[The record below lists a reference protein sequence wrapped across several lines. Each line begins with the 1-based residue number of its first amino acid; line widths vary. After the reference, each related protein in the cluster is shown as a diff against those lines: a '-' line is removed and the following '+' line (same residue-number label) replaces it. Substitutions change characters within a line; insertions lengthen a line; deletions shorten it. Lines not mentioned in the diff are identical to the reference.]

1 MGPLN
6 LSLWRMVMELKIEA
20 KNLDLRKS
28 WQEKIDEER
37 DKLIRHYASLVLHL
51 RVTIEATPGYK
62 EGGYEVRLVATVPND
77 TVAVKRWGES
87 VRSLLVE
94 AFDVLG
100 SQLKEIVKKKQNHKT
115 AKVQGAT
122 VDNKASGIIRKIVS
136 DESYGFIVTNDKLDV
151 FFHAN
156 SLKDAAMSD
165 LSEGDE
171 VMFAMEE
178 GDKGLQATWVRVGQ
192 A

>member
-1 MGPLN
+1 
-6 LSLWRMVMELKIEA
+6 MELKIEA

-37 DKLIRHYASLVLHL
+37 AKLIRHYASLVLHL

-87 VRSLLVE
+87 VRPLLVE

-100 SQLKEIVKKKQNHKT
+100 GQHKEIVKKKQNHKT

-122 VDNKASGIIRKIVS
+122 VDNKASGIIRKIVPA
-136 DESYGFIVTNDKLDV
+136 ESYGFIVTNDKLDV

-165 LSEGDE
+165 PAEGDE

>member
-1 MGPLN
+1 
-6 LSLWRMVMELKIEA
+6 MELKIEA
-20 KNLDLRKS
+20 KNLDIRKS

-37 DKLIRHYASLVLHL
+37 EKLIRHYASLVLHL

-87 VRSLLVE
+87 VRPLLVE

-100 SQLKEIVKKKQNHKT
+100 GQLKEIVKKRQNHKS
-115 AKVQGAT
+115 AKVQGGVAGDGKIT
-122 VDNKASGIIRKIVS
+122 GIVRKIFP
-136 DESYGFIVTNDKLDV
+136 DEAYGFIVTDDKLDV

-156 SLKDAAMSD
+156 ALRDVSMGDIA
-165 LSEGDE
+165 EGDE
-171 VMFAMEE
+171 VLFAMEE
-178 GDKGLQATWVRVGQ
+178 GDKGPQATWVRVGN

>member
-1 MGPLN
+1 
-6 LSLWRMVMELKIEA
+6 MELKIEA
-20 KNLDLRKS
+20 KNLDIRKS
-28 WQEKIDEER
+28 WQEKIEEER
-37 DKLIRHYASLVLHL
+37 DKLTRHYASLVLHL

-87 VRSLLVE
+87 VRPLLVE
-94 AFDVLG
+94 TFDVLG
-100 SQLKEIVKKKQNHKT
+100 AQLKEIVKKKQNHK
-115 AKVQGAT
+115 AVKVQGAV
-122 VDNKASGIIRKIVS
+122 VDGKASGIIRKIVP
-136 DESYGFIVTNDKLDV
+136 DESYGFIVTDDKLDV

-156 SLKDAAMSD
+156 SLKDVGMND

-171 VMFAMEE
+171 VLFAMEE
-178 GDKGLQATWVRVGQ
+178 GDKGLQATWVKVGH

>member
-1 MGPLN
+1 
-6 LSLWRMVMELKIEA
+6 MELKIEA
-20 KNLDLRKS
+20 KNLDIRKS
-28 WQEKIDEER
+28 WQEKIEEER
-37 DKLIRHYASLVLHL
+37 NKLIRHYANFVLHL
-51 RVTIEATPGYK
+51 RVTIEATSGYK
-62 EGGYEVRLVATVPND
+62 EGGYEVRLVASVPND

-100 SQLKEIVKKKQNHKT
+100 LQLKEIVKKKQNHKG
-115 AKVQGAT
+115 AKVQVGA
-122 VDNKASGIIRKIVS
+122 VDAKSSGIIRKLMP
-136 DESYGFIVTNDKLDV
+136 DDAYGFIVTNDKRDV

-156 SLKDAAMSD
+156 VLRDVAMSD

-171 VMFAMEE
+171 VLLALEE
-178 GDKGLQATWVRVGQ
+178 GEKGLQATWVRMDN

>member
-1 MGPLN
+1 
-6 LSLWRMVMELKIEA
+6 MELKIEA

-37 DKLIRHYASLVLHL
+37 AKLIRHYASLVLHL

-87 VRSLLVE
+87 VRPLLVE

-100 SQLKEIVKKKQNHKT
+100 GQLKEIVKKKQNHKA
-115 AKVQGAT
+115 AKAQGAT
-122 VDNKASGIIRKIVS
+122 VDNKVSGIIRKIVP

-156 SLKDAAMSD
+156 SLKDAAIGD
-165 LSEGDE
+165 LAEGDE